1 MDLQGF
7 TWRSIKTKVVFAT
20 LGIFVACIWTL
31 TFYASR
37 SLREDMERLLG
48 EQQFSMVSLVAHQV
62 NHEFG
67 ERIRSLEQL
76 ALQATT
82 AMHAGPGKMQALLNR
97 WNDLYDRFNGGAF
110 ATDNT
115 GTVIAALPLSDE
127 RIGINL
133 MGQSS
138 LSTTLRTGKAVIG
151 EPSINPCTPYSSEPA
166 IIISVPLWNHRGE
179 IIGALG
185 GVINMTESNF
195 LDRITRSHYGK
206 SGTYLLIV
214 PQQRLIATATD
225 KQRVMEALPPPGVN
239 ALLDRFLLGEEGVG
253 VTNNRFRQDIHAAAK
268 NVPLAGWMVV
278 SQMLASEAYAPI
290 REMQR
295 RMVLASLV
303 LTLLAGCLVWFLLR
317 RQLSPLFSAA
327 QELTAMATTAQPP
340 QPLPIVR
347 HDEIGQLIGGFNR
360 LLETLNQREALLT
373 KIFDTSSVGIFLIS
387 PEGRITRANQRMY
400 ELFGWSES
408 TLIGCQYIELLH
420 PDEHEAG
427 QLSMDQLL
435 SCQSGSV
442 DLDRRYRR
450 RDQTTFWGHLSG
462 RSFRDA
468 DKTRHGI
475 VGVIADIDQRK
486 QAETRL
492 FLAASVFS
500 HAREGITIT
509 SADGLIIDV
518 NESFTRITG
527 YLREEV
533 LGKNPRVLKSNH
545 HGPEF
550 YEAMWRDLLANDYWH
565 GEIWNRRKSGDL
577 YPELLTISAVRNEQ
591 RVIQHFV
598 ALFTDITPMKE
609 QEEKLRSMAHFDMLT
624 LLPNRVLLADRM
636 QQAMAQAQRRKQ
648 PMAVVCLDLDGFKAV
663 NDTYGH
669 KTGDQLLVALSRRMK
684 AALREG
690 DTLARLGGDEFIAV
704 LSDLDD
710 SDACLPILNR
720 LLSAASQPMAVDERV
735 LHVSASLGV
744 TFYPQG
750 EEADADQLMRQADQA
765 MYEAKLSGKN
775 RYQIFDTEQHRHARN
790 THESIEDIRRALL
803 SGELTLYYQP
813 TVNMRTGVVLG
824 AEALLRWQHPER
836 GLIPPAHF
844 LPVIENHVLAIELG
858 EWVIETAL
866 KQVEAWR
873 RCGLDLSVSVNVG
886 ARQLQ
891 HPDFVARV
899 REILAAHPALTPEC
913 LEIEILETSALKDL
927 ASVSQVIEACQEF
940 GLRFAL
946 DDFGTGYS
954 SLAYLK
960 RLPVS
965 QIKIDQD
972 FVRDMLSD
980 PDDLSILDGII
991 SLSKAFR
998 RKVIAEGVETV
1009 EHGTILLQLGCE
1021 LAQGYGIAKAM
1032 PGNRFVDWLATWQPD
1047 PAWQGIRPVNR
1058 DKLPLLFALAEH
1070 RTWFMSMESYFSGQS
1085 DLIPA
1090 DRNQCRFKQR
1100 IDGPTR
1106 EIHADHAD
1114 FQALE
1119 AVHQRLHDTADE
1131 LCQLCRAGQ
1140 REQAAIRLDEL
1151 RRDRD
1156 ELLERMRRLTQNPD

>member
-1 MDLQGF
+1 MNLQGF
-7 TWRSIKTKVVFAT
+7 AWRSIKTKVVFAT
-20 LGIFVACIWTL
+20 LGIFVLCIWTL

-37 SLREDMERLLG
+37 FLREDMEKLLG

-62 NHEFG
+62 NHELG
-67 ERIRSLEQL
+67 ERIRTLEQL
-76 ALQATT
+76 ALQAATR
-82 AMHAGPGKMQALLNR
+82 PGDMQSQIAN

-110 ATDNT
+110 ATDAT
-115 GTVIAALPLSDE
+115 GKVIAALPLSDE
-127 RIGINL
+127 RIGVNL
-133 MGQSS
+133 MEQGRLTATLQGGQ
-138 LSTTLRTGKAVIG
+138 AVIG
-151 EPSINPCTPYSSEPA
+151 EPSINPFTPYSNEPV
-166 IIISVPLWNHRGE
+166 IIISVPVWNRHGQ

-185 GVINMTESNF
+185 GIISLTESNF
-195 LDRITRSHYGK
+195 LDRIIRSHYGK
-206 SGTYLLIV
+206 GGAYLLIV
-214 PQQRLIATATD
+214 PKQRLIATATN
-225 KQRVMEALPPPGVN
+225 KQRVMETLPPPGIN
-239 ALLDRFLLGEEGVG
+239 PLLDRFLQGKEGVG
-253 VTNNRFRQDIHAAAK
+253 VTNNRLGQNILAAAK
-268 NVPLAGWMVV
+268 IVPIAGWFVT

-295 RMVLASLV
+295 RMVLVSLV
-303 LTLLAGCLVWFLLR
+303 LTLLTGCLIWFLLR

-327 QELTAMATTAQPP
+327 QELATMATAAQPP

-347 HDEIGQLIGGFNR
+347 HDEIGQLISGFNQM
-360 LLETLNQREALLT
+360 LDTLSQREALLT
-373 KIFDTSSVGIFLIS
+373 QIFDTSSVGIFLIS
-387 PEGRITRANQRMY
+387 PEGRITRANQRMV
-400 ELFGWSES
+400 EMFGWPMPL
-408 TLIGCQYIELLH
+408 LIGCQYIELLH
-420 PDEHEAG
+420 PDERKAG
-427 QLSMDQLL
+427 QLSMGQLL
-435 SCQSGSV
+435 SCQTDSV
-442 DLDRRYRR
+442 DLDRRYQRK
-450 RDQTTFWGHLSG
+450 DQSTFWGHLSG
-462 RSFRDA
+462 RNFRDA
-468 DKTRHGI
+468 GTARHGI

-486 QAETRL
+486 QAEARL

-527 YLREEV
+527 YPREEV
-533 LGKNPRVLKSNH
+533 LGKNPRLLKSNH
-545 HGPEF
+545 HEPEF
-550 YEAMWRDLLANDYWH
+550 YAALWRDLLANDYWH
-565 GEIWNRRKSGDL
+565 GEIWNRRKSGEL
-577 YPELLTISAVRNEQ
+577 YPELLTISVVRNEQ

-648 PMAVVCLDLDGFKAV
+648 PMAVACLDLDGFKAV

-669 KTGDQLLVALSRRMK
+669 KSGDQLLVALSQRMK

-704 LSDLDD
+704 LSDLDGT
-710 SDACLPILNR
+710 DACLPILNR
-720 LLSAASQPMAVDERV
+720 VLTAASQPVHIDGQV

-750 EEADADQLMRQADQA
+750 EAVDADQLMRQADQA

-803 SGELTLYYQP
+803 SGELELYYQP
-813 TVNMRTGVVLG
+813 KVNMRTGIVLG

-836 GLIPPAHF
+836 GLIPPAVF

-873 RCGLDLSVSVNVG
+873 RQGMDLSVSVNVG

-899 REILAAHPALTPEC
+899 QEMLTAHPALTPED

-927 ASVSQVIEACQEF
+927 ASVSRVIKACQEF
-940 GLRFAL
+940 GIRFAL

-972 FVRDMLSD
+972 FVRDMLGD

-991 SLSKAFR
+991 TLTKAFHR
-998 RKVIAEGVETV
+998 QVIAEGVETV

-1047 PAWQGIRPVNR
+1047 PAWQGSRPVNR

-1070 RTWFMSMESYFSGQS
+1070 RAWFTEMESYLVSQS
-1085 DLIPA
+1085 SPTPA
-1090 DRNQCRFKQR
+1090 RRNQCRFQR
-1100 IDGPTR
+1100 RISSDTR
-1106 EIHADHAD
+1106 ERYGSHPD
-1114 FQALE
+1114 FQAME
-1119 AVHQRLHDTADE
+1119 ALHQRLHDIADE
-1131 LCQLCRAGQ
+1131 LCQLS
-1140 REQAAIRLDEL
+1140 REGHRDQAASRIDEL
-1151 RRDRD
+1151 RNCRDQ
-1156 ELLERMRRLTQNPD
+1156 LLERLQSLVAGA